1 LTPAFRASG
10 PHDFAVRDE
19 CRSSRA
25 KGARDI
31 IASTA
36 SCPNVRDDS
45 RDAPLMGQDGGIMQ
59 VIWDGVK
66 KFSVNRK
73 IFGGGKG
80 VIGLGSPVDF
90 LSVLV

>member
-1 LTPAFRASG
+1 
-10 PHDFAVRDE
+10 
-19 CRSSRA
+19 
-25 KGARDI
+25 
-31 IASTA
+31 
-36 SCPNVRDDS
+36 
-45 RDAPLMGQDGGIMQ
+45 MGQDGGIMQ

>member
-25 KGARDI
+25 KGARNI

-45 RDAPLMGQDGGIMQ
+45 RDAPLAGQDGGIMQ
-59 VIWDGVK
+59 VIWGEVKFISVKQKVWLDEKGADG
-66 KFSVNRK
+66 S
-73 IFGGGKG
+73 
-80 VIGLGSPVDF
+80 D
-90 LSVLV
+90 